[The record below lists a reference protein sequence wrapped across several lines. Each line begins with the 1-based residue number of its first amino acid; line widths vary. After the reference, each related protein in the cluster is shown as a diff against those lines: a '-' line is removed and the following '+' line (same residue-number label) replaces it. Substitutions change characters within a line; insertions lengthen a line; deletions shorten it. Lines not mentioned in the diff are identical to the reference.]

1 MYIYIYMYIFKF
13 PCIHIHVWCLQE
25 SPWLVSICMYIIHIY
40 IYIYI
45 YIYIHVRV
53 YTYIDDALRSLRD
66 LYLHV
71 CIIYIYIYIN
81 INIYIYIYTYTHKLY
96 ICVYEYCVQC
106 QKRSVCA
113 ETETYILAVFVDG
126 CLCWCMYMSMLI
138 CSTTGAFAK
147 ERDDRRIQKCLRHVY
162 IYIYIHTCMY
172 MYVNKC
178 MCIRV

>member
-81 INIYIYIYTYTHKLY
+81 INIYIYIYIHIHKNYTLAYMNIAYNSKETCMCRNRNLY
-96 ICVYEYCVQC
+96 
-106 QKRSVCA
+106 SSS
-113 ETETYILAVFVDG
+113 
-126 CLCWCMYMSMLI
+126 LCWWVSL
-138 CSTTGAFAK
+138 
-147 ERDDRRIQKCLRHVY
+147 L
-162 IYIYIHTCMY
+162 
-172 MYVNKC
+172 MYVYVYVD
-178 MCIRV
+178 M